1 MSDQPGSDEDRKVV
15 RLFPRRNSEPDG
27 GLERKPALD
36 WQDVD
41 AVEREIRGVLHEAAV
56 DRPPDPELPS
66 GPDPSHRNAVR
77 CSQCDGYT
85 WRRTRY
91 CRHCNADLVALA
103 AERRQGV
110 LWAAAIASWGL
121 GLGCFYLVQHYVLPA
136 KIRAVLMTAVLVIAG
151 VNVFG
156 FWLASLPERR

>member
-1 MSDQPGSDEDRKVV
+1 MSDQPGNDEDRKVV

-41 AVEREIRGVLHEAAV
+41 AVAREIRGVLRGAEE
-56 DRPPDPELPS
+56 DRSSDPQAPS
-66 GPDPSHRNAVR
+66 GPDPSHPNAVR

-91 CRHCNADLVALA
+91 CQHCNADLTALA
-103 AERRQGV
+103 AERWQGM

-136 KIRAVLMTAVLVIAG
+136 NIRAVLMTAVLVIAG

-156 FWLASLPERR
+156 FWIASQGKER

>member
-1 MSDQPGSDEDRKVV
+1 MGEDKGDKQGPKVV
-15 RLFPRRNSEPDG
+15 RLFPARSGEQA
-27 GLERKPALD
+27 GLERRPAFD

-41 AVEREIRGVLHEAAV
+41 AVEREIRGVLSEAAES
-56 DRPPDPELPS
+56 RPPEPEALL

-91 CRHCNADLVALA
+91 CHHCNADLVALA

-110 LWAAAIASWGL
+110 LWAAAIASWGI
-121 GLGCFYLVQHYVLPA
+121 GLGCFYLVQHYALPA
-136 KIRAVLMTAVLVIAG
+136 KIRAVLMAAVLVIAG

-156 FWLASLPERR
+156 FWIAAVGEKR

>member
-1 MSDQPGSDEDRKVV
+1 MDEDEGDSQPGPKVV
-15 RLFPRRNSEPDG
+15 RLFPGRSVESPS
-27 GLERKPALD
+27 GLERPAFD

-41 AVEREIRGVLHEAAV
+41 AVERELRGVIREAV
-56 DRPPDPELPS
+56 ESKPPDAEIPS

-91 CRHCNADLVALA
+91 CQHCNADLVALA
-103 AERRQGV
+103 AERRQGL

-121 GLGCFYLVQHYVLPA
+121 GLGCFYLVQHYTLGPR
-136 KIRAVLMTAVLVIAG
+136 IHAVLNMVGFGIVAA
-151 VNVFG
+151 NVFG
-156 FWLASLPERR
+156 FWIASQGEKP